1 MGERREGGNT
11 CHEKDG
17 GSISHTCS
25 LQQYMYMCMYLR
37 DDATMKGNRKKHC
50 ALIRVLLMVNV
61 EFYVSGTLGLDRYCT
76 SPMYTYMYMCM
87 CMYMYMYAM
96 NILTLMALQ
105 LRHPYVLVLLIE
117 HTNTVTCI
125 SIAIVCMT
133 TESILV

>member
-25 LQQYMYMCMYLR
+25 LQQYMNMYMYLR

-61 EFYVSGTLGLDRYCT
+61 EFYVSGTSGLDRYCT
-76 SPMYTYMYMCM
+76 SP
-87 CMYMYMYAM
+87 MYMYAM

-125 SIAIVCMT
+125 SIAIVCMA
-133 TESILV
+133 TESFLV